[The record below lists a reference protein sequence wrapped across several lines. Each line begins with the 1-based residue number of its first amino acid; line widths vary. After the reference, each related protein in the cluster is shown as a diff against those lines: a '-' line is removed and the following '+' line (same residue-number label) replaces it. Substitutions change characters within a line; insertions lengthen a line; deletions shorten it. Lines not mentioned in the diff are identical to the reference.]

1 VGHARDRD
9 AAGVLLLCR
18 VPCAWAQEEEGE
30 EGDPP
35 QVAVGERLFLET
47 RFSQFFFAR
56 SGGNANAVL
65 PAGDPNEDYE

>member
-1 VGHARDRD
+1 MRAT
-9 AAGVLLLCR
+9 ATLLVLLLPPCR
-18 VPCAWAQEEEGE
+18 VPCAWAQEEE

-56 SGGNANAVL
+56 SWGNPNAIL